1 MAAAAPSA
9 LMDQRALARM
19 RTYTLSLEKSLR
31 GGNRLSISFAEIGL
45 ITQISPFSTLLILK
59 SITALWSL
67 GPMYFAPSG
76 CSNDSSTRLPSSA
89 WMKAGVSAFAFQPL
103 FSTAFL
109 LKNTLSQTDQ
119 WCE

>member
-45 ITQISPFSTLLILK
+45 ITEVSPFSTLLILK
-59 SITALWSL
+59 AITPLGSL
-67 GPMYFAPSG
+67 RRPYLAPRG
-76 CSNDSSTRLPSSA
+76 CSDDSSPRLPSSA
-89 WMKAGVSAFAFQPL
+89 WLNPGLLAFDFQPL
-103 FSTAFL
+103 FPTP
-109 LKNTLSQTDQ
+109 
-119 WCE
+119 